1 MKPAIRNICIGVAA
15 CAFAAGS
22 ASSARAQERT
32 QIKKVQTARCS
43 AGATTRL
50 VRYKVERGEALPA
63 AIPKALTRKPGDEA
77 KGLEAAAD
85 PGKGNCLACHSIAKI
100 LAKADK
106 SDPQSVRTYGNHGEV
121 GPPLNGV
128 GGRYS
133 QGELRM
139 IIVDPKLAFPDAD
152 TVMPAYHAR
161 NGLTDVIAGCRNRVM
176 LRAQTVEDIVAF
188 LEALK

>member
-1 MKPAIRNICIGVAA
+1 MKQAVRMICIGAAA
-15 CAFAAGS
+15 CAFAAGGIDDS
-22 ASSARAQERT
+22 IAQ
-32 QIKKVQTARCS
+32 QAAPVKKVQTPRCS
-43 AGATTRL
+43 AGATRAL
-50 VRYKVERGEALPA
+50 ARYKVEPGEALPA
-63 AIPKALTRKPGDEA
+63 AIAKALTRKPGDA
-77 KGLEAAAD
+77 ARGLEAMAN
-85 PGKGNCLACHSIAKI
+85 PGKGNCLACHSVAKI

-106 SDPQSVRTYGNHGEV
+106 EDPKSVKTYGNHGEV

-161 NGLTDVIAGCRNRVM
+161 KGVKDVVPRCRNKVM